1 MELLQ
6 RRRAE
11 HVESVAR
18 LLHAVGPEQ
27 VLRRGYTITFRKKGG
42 EVLKGAAQVKAGDK
56 LVTRFA
62 DGEVESV
69 AEDPRQPELFE

>member
-1 MELLQ
+1 MELLLE
-6 RRRAE
+6 RRAE
-11 HVESVAR
+11 RVESVAR
-18 LLHAVGPEQ
+18 LLRAVGPEQ

-42 EVLKGAAQVKAGDK
+42 EVLKVAAQVKPGEK

-69 AEDPRQPELFE
+69 AEDPRQPKLFE